1 MFKWVAL
8 CVVVLFATAFYDTYT
23 WNSLSEA
30 EQAKL
35 IEQKQVEERLAKED
49 ELEIARKTNELKTQD
64 WSDTPPEKYAE
75 KFIAEGYYLYVF
87 LLIIPT
93 VLFKIQQSFLRPH

>member
-8 CVVVLFATAFYDTYT
+8 FVAVLFVTAFYDTYT

-30 EQAKL
+30 EQAKI
-35 IEQKQVEERLAKED
+35 IEQKQSEERLAKEA
-49 ELEIARKTNELKTQD
+49 ESEIAQKNEDLKAQG

-87 LLIIPT
+87 LLIIPA
-93 VLFKIQQSFLRPH
+93 VLFKIQQSFTEPR